1 MAAYGTG
8 IRAGR
13 DFDERDTSAAPGVML
28 VNDAFTR
35 REVLPAGVAVL
46 ARDHELRV
54 ALRRRC
60 LGLKY
65 RSRINPA
72 APLFWR

>member
-28 VNDAFTR
+28 VNDAFAR

-54 ALRRRC
+54 ALRHRC
-60 LGLKY
+60 PGLKY
-65 RSRINPA
+65 RSRITP
-72 APLFWR
+72 P